1 METTTGNTTAI
12 IRELLDDYGRDKLY
26 DVDRKV
32 DIDIALQRLLKKSST
47 RALMLIRNIE
57 GYTITEI
64 ALEYQRAENDIK
76 EELIAAYLEL
86 SEELRVNDYTLQKYI
101 KRDEFYKERKR
112 RLEAFLKYYSERIE
126 RLEEIS
132 NDFKN
137 EYR

>member
-1 METTTGNTTAI
+1 MTTENTTAV

-32 DIDIALQRLLKKSST
+32 DIDVALQRLLKKSSI
-47 RALMLIRNIE
+47 RALMLFRSIE
-57 GYTITEI
+57 GYTVEEI
-64 ALEYQRAENDIK
+64 ALEYQRAEKDIK
-76 EELIAAYLEL
+76 EELFAAYLEL
-86 SEELRVNDYTLQKYI
+86 SDELHISDFILHKYI

-112 RLEAFLKYYSERIE
+112 RLEAFLKYYSERTE